1 MGFTISWIAFKDLP
15 LAEAALALGLL
26 QSGQSE
32 SVFDYD
38 VNGARIGNWS
48 VVIFNDLN
56 PDLAES
62 RELVPLSSG
71 REIVVVHISETT
83 MMQWAERWKNGRQV
97 WNVQHTSEEGPRHLD
112 ASGSLPA
119 EFAEIKR
126 RRFAEQDEEDSGDAA
141 ADFISEIPLDLA
153 EAATGFRHDTTDAE
167 FLELVPD
174 ADAKPKKA
182 GFLSI
187 ITNLLRGGQS

>member
-1 MGFTISWIAFKDLP
+1 MGFTISWVAFKDLP

-48 VVIFNDLN
+48 VVVFNDLN
-56 PDLAES
+56 PNLAES
-62 RELVPLSSG
+62 RELVRLSSG

-97 WNVQHTSEEGPRHLD
+97 WNVQHTSEEGPRHLE

-119 EFAEIKR
+119 EFADIRR
-126 RRFAEQDEEDSGDAA
+126 RRFAEQDEEDAGDAE
-141 ADFISEIPLDLA
+141 ADFIADIPLDLA
-153 EAATGFRHDTTDAE
+153 QAATGFRHDTADAE
-167 FLELVPD
+167 FFELVPD
-174 ADAKPKKA
+174 ARSTPKKA
-182 GFLSI
+182 SFFGSLKAMF
-187 ITNLLRGGQS
+187 R